1 MVEWRRLVATLT
13 YNLSYIALHVCT
25 LQTLYG
31 TYTLYTSVKQLI
43 QPTNKLNS
51 NAVLV
56 LDCFKEANN
65 ESDLNMATEMYEL
78 YLQNIIQKYVWLY
91 LQVVDEI

>member
-1 MVEWRRLVATLT
+1 MYTADFIWH
-13 YNLSYIALHVCT
+13 I
-25 LQTLYG
+25 
-31 TYTLYTSVKQLI
+31 YTLYTSVTQLM
-43 QPTNKLNS
+43 QTTNKLNS

-78 YLQNIIQKYVWLY
+78 YLQNIIQKYV
-91 LQVVDEI
+91 